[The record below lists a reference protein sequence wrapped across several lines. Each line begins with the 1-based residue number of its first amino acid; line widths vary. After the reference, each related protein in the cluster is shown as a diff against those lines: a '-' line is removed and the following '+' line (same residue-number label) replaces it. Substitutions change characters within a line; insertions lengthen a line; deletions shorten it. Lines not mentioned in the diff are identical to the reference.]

1 LADVDIKA
9 ESKNAVDIVGLD
21 NIKADLKLDA
31 TNTYDIKPL
40 KADNSYDIKP
50 LSLEVKPLKA
60 DYTYDIK
67 PLETDNSYKVDLKP
81 VTLDLCMTANIGK
94 IPDLCVRQPY
104 RHRLAFTLYG
114 VEVWG
119 LCFSGEQEMVLQEL
133 DRRPQV
139 ALGGAAA
146 TWPPPRAAERTEPPE
161 SGEPPDP
168 RARTGGGLR
177 IRIGP

>member
-1 LADVDIKA
+1 MADVDIKA

-50 LSLEVKPLKA
+50 LSLEIKPLKA

-146 TWPPPRAAERTEPPE
+146 TWPPPRPAERA
-161 SGEPPDP
+161 EPPDSGDAP
-168 RARTGGGLR
+168 DRRTRTGGGLR